1 MAFKV
6 TQISEVTESVE
17 VGENLWLADDRET
30 VVAEG
35 DPRAAFLLATSGKR
49 LARDVAE
56 GYGLI
61 KARKQSVEDK
71 QLSPSENKAADLIAQ
86 VGDLSNAELQE
97 LRKDD
102 RKSVV
107 AAAEKELR
115 RREETQ

>member
-6 TQISEVTESVE
+6 TEISEVSESVE
-17 VGENLWLADDRET
+17 LGESLWLAADRET

-49 LARDVAE
+49 LSRDAAE
-56 GYGLI
+56 RYGLV
-61 KARKQSVEDK
+61 KARKQPADNK
-71 QLSPSENKAADLIAQ
+71 MASPAENKAADIVAG
-86 VGDLSNAELQE
+86 VGDLSNEELQE

-115 RREETQ
+115 KREES